1 MAPLIAKER
10 SDAGGSARIRRVGFQ
25 PMRGLLVT
33 RALLGPAVAAALLFV
48 VVIAS
53 SGAAR
58 ASAPHCPQFGRP
70 AIATDPRP
78 GALRVFAIQFEQ
90 HPADMVS
97 AASFKRAIDCVMRL
111 EVAPYLAKGRPN
123 LVVFDE
129 DNGLETMAIG
139 PRGAKARHL
148 LHHGTSSCQGKP
160 FPCETLAGLSALDKG
175 YGRALNYLEARFP
188 NLSSQLGRAFV
199 AATDEFARTFM
210 GTMATAARRY
220 HVYLVASNSQAPF
233 RLTRNPQAVAALRDP
248 ATPNVKAVYAPTVAH
263 VYDQA
268 FLWGPKDMRRHAPPP
283 LANLLASNRKVPLT
297 SFEQALGFYP
307 GPSRGPEAVKNLEPF
322 RIPGTKARL
331 GFATSLPAFVY
342 GSAQAPACHDV
353 SETYMRC
360 LDHLGANVLIQA
372 DANDGAWSGP
382 DGGDSAEHW
391 QPMSWMG
398 SAWRAVSDPTVGF
411 DYAINTMMVGN
422 LADTPFDGQSAIL
435 ERGLID
441 PRHHGQHPPGCH
453 YVGNGAFFSEQDDPA
468 LRAYAGSKTQFL
480 AMAPW
485 VVSGRSRSAMVT
497 IGNELAAG
505 QGPYHY
511 EQTALIADL
520 DFPVDRTRI
529 GCVMA
534 GRSG

>member
-1 MAPLIAKER
+1 
-10 SDAGGSARIRRVGFQ
+10 
-25 PMRGLLVT
+25 MRGLLVR
-33 RALLGPAVAAALLFV
+33 RALIGPAVAAAALLIV
-48 VVIAS
+48 AAAS
-53 SGAAR
+53 SGAAQSR
-58 ASAPHCPQFGRP
+58 PASPRQCPHFGRP
-70 AIATDPRP
+70 AIAADPHP

-129 DNGLETMAIG
+129 DNGLEAMAIG
-139 PRGAKARHL
+139 PRGAKARYVL
-148 LHHGTSSCQGKP
+148 RHGTNSCQGKP

-175 YGRALNYLEARFP
+175 YGRALKYLEARFP

-199 AATDEFARTFM
+199 AATDQFARTFM
-210 GTMATAARRY
+210 ATMAAAARRY
-220 HVYLVASNSQAPF
+220 HVYVVASNSQAPF
-233 RLTRNPQAVAALRDP
+233 RLTSNPQAVAALRDP

-268 FLWGPKDMRRHAPPP
+268 FLWGPRDLRRRAPPP
-283 LANLLASNRKVPLT
+283 MANLLASNRKVPLT

-307 GPSRGPEAVKNLEPF
+307 GPSTGPAAVKNLEPF
-322 RIPGTKARL
+322 RIAGTKARL
-331 GFATSLPAFVY
+331 GFATSLPAFIY
-342 GSAQAPACHDV
+342 GGANEPACHDL
-353 SETYMRC
+353 SQTYMRC

-372 DANDGAWSGP
+372 DANDGAWTGP
-382 DGGDSAEHW
+382 DGSDSAEHW
-391 QPMSWMG
+391 QPLSWMG
-398 SAWRAVSDPTVGF
+398 SAWRSVSDPTVHF
-411 DYAINTMMVGN
+411 DYAINPMMVGN
-422 LADTPFDGQSAIL
+422 LADTPFDGQTAIL
-435 ERGLID
+435 ERG
-441 PRHHGQHPPGCH
+441 RRGSACH
-453 YVGNGAFFSEQDDPA
+453 YVGNGKFVPGQDDPA
-468 LRAYAGSKTQFL
+468 LRSYAGSKTQFL
-480 AMAPW
+480 ALAPW
-485 VVSGRSRSAMVT
+485 VVSGQSRSAMVK

-505 QGPYHY
+505 RGSYHY